1 LKIEVLTSSLSIEEA
16 YRVKIAVLTIL
27 AMCAFAANS
36 IFCRLALGGAAIDAA
51 GFTSIRL
58 VSGAAVLWLVSICRS
73 RPADRGVGGNWLSA
87 AMLFLYAVCFS
98 YAYLSLS
105 AGTGALILFAAVQIT
120 MISTA
125 VYQGERLRISQWF
138 GICLALAGL
147 IYLVLPGLSAP
158 HPAGA
163 ALMAVAG
170 IAWGIYSLRGRG
182 GGDPISSTGGNF
194 LRSVPLVLVVA
205 LLSAPGLKFS
215 VNGVLWAVAS
225 GALASGLG
233 YVIWYAA
240 LKGLSAARA
249 ATVQLS
255 VPVLAAVGGIAFLS
269 EILTLRLFF
278 AAVAILGGLA
288 LVLAAKEN

>member
-1 LKIEVLTSSLSIEEA
+1 
-16 YRVKIAVLTIL
+16 VKIIVLTIL

-36 IFCRLALGGAAIDAA
+36 IFCRLALGDAAIDAA

-58 VSGAAVLWLVSICRS
+58 VSGAVVLWLVSICRG
-73 RPADRGVGGNWLSA
+73 RPSGEGASGNWLSA
-87 AMLFLYAVCFS
+87 AMLFLYAICFS

-125 VYQGERLRISQWF
+125 VYQGERLRMSQWF
-138 GICLALAGL
+138 GVFLALAGL

-170 IAWGIYSLRGRG
+170 VAWGIYSLRGRG

-205 LLSAPGLKFS
+205 LVSAPGLQFN

-278 AAVAILGGLA
+278 AALAILGGLA
-288 LVLAAKEN
+288 MVLLPGRK